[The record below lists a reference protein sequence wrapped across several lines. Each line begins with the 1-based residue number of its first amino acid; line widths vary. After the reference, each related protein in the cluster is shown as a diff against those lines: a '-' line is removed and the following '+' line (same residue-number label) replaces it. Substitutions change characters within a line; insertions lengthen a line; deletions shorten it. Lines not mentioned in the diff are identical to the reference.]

1 MERTVE
7 PYYFDNLKT
16 SIKSFKTP
24 YIEKLNCF
32 ISSIKHDEKIVNKE
46 SDSKE
51 FVFDSDN
58 ESAIDSDE
66 DLEVQ
71 GLFDDHPIKLI
82 RTNSLEPYFRPK
94 IAINYNNYVDSIDD
108 SDDEIDLTIKP
119 HPEFPV
125 KNVVRDDFDNDTSFD
140 FFL

>member
-7 PYYFDNLKT
+7 PYYFDNIKT

-32 ISSIKHDEKIVNKE
+32 ISSIKHDEKIINKHDLD
-46 SDSKE
+46 SDSDYE
-51 FVFDSDN
+51 N
-58 ESAIDSDE
+58 AIDSED

-71 GLFDDHPIKLI
+71 ALYDDEEHPIKLI

-94 IAINYNNYVDSIDD
+94 IAINYTNYYDSIDD

-119 HPEFPV
+119 HPEFPM